1 MKTIH
6 FDCLKEWLHSKI
18 HFKESTYIYSYN
30 WKFLECELCKE
41 RFKDSYLHKGR
52 KYQILNYHRPTD
64 GDFII
69 FESFTNTPH
78 KTIHVLVVPK
88 GEKERDKVFY
98 VGWGNDVDM
107 RITDISVSRLHATI
121 WYSKGKWYVWDE
133 DAKFGTLMN
142 FKEPIGIPCNESFFL
157 SI

>member
-1 MKTIH
+1 MN
-6 FDCLKEWLHSKI
+6 F
-18 HFKESTYIYSYN
+18 
-30 WKFLECELCKE
+30 
-41 RFKDSYLHKGR
+41 HKPVG
-52 KYQILNYHRPTD
+52 

-88 GEKERDKVFY
+88 EEWDKDKIFY
-98 VGWGNDVDM
+98 VGRGNDVDM

-121 WYSKGKWYVWDE
+121 WYSKGSWYVRDE
-133 DAKFGTLMN
+133 EAKFGTLIN
-142 FKEPIGIPCNESFFL
+142 YKEPIGLPCNETFGL